1 MDKRT
6 SLKDAGA
13 VFLGAGLAFTSR
25 SNQAQSP
32 SGDVK
37 VLIIYHSVT
46 GNTEK
51 MGQGVAEGAKA
62 VSGTDVGFKKV
73 ADVTADD
80 LLACDAL
87 IVGSPIYFAS
97 MSGDIKSVFD
107 CGGTS
112 LSCLR
117 TSRCGTRSAPPL

>member
-13 VFLGAGLAFTSR
+13 VSLGAGLAFTSR

-62 VSGTDVGFKKV
+62 VSGTDVGFTKV
-73 ADVTADD
+73 ADETADD
-80 LLACDAL
+80 LLASGAL
-87 IVGSPIYFAS
+87 LVGSPVYFAN
-97 MSGDIKSVFD
+97 MSGDIKSFFD
-107 CGGTS
+107 LWAPS
-112 LSCLR
+112 LSCLP